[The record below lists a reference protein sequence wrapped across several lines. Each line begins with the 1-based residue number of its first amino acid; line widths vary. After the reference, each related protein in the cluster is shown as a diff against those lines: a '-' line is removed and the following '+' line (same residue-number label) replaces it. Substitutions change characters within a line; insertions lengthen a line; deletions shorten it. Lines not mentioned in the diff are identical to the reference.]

1 MKSLSV
7 SAGMCFFCIHA
18 AAQTPPGIGHESPRP
33 PVAADGTKTAVPN
46 LQARQQQLLDDV
58 RDLLVQVEILQAGA
72 TRWFSSHGIRPKRQT
87 FSKNRRLVETNSQ
100 ESQAVRIVLTNH
112 S

>member
-58 RDLLVQVEILQAGA
+58 RDLLVQVEILQAELRAGSAA
-72 TRWFSSHGIRPKRQT
+72 TVSAQSVKRSQKIEDL
-87 FSKNRRLVETNSQ
+87 SK
-100 ESQAVRIVLTNH
+100 RIHKNLKP
-112 S
+112 